1 MEIFTFNPNFS
12 NPIYD
17 FEHIINY
24 DKSTLSKGMTL
35 IYFKKINEN
44 SEWER
49 KFYFNKIDE
58 NTCYLFNNDDTFSE
72 FNSEENKI
80 KYENYIKELKE
91 KQEKEEIERKI
102 KIEKEKFH
110 IIVHSNKP
118 DLCLDKW
125 INNREDFLE
134 VFNKNKENLKSRFEI
149 LNEYATGDE
158 ILEILKHKIKRYIP
172 ITENVV
178 EITYQLLE
186 LMEKK
191 GFYDYD
197 INYKAVDFEEGD
209 LITLPFYLLLY
220 SNKFGTKTLY
230 KVISDFKF
238 DLNKPLIEP
247 DYGPLPFHAIDLL
260 PNFEQEFP
268 TFMKLCVEKGY
279 NMNCVELF
287 DTTQEYLTIIDA
299 MYKIGNPELAEKLK
313 ELII

>member
-17 FEHIINY
+17 IEHIISY
-24 DKSTLSKGMTL
+24 DKSTLSNGITS

-44 SEWER
+44 SKWVR
-49 KFYFNKIDE
+49 KIYFNKIDE
-58 NTCYLFNNDDTFSE
+58 NTCYLFNNDGTFSE
-72 FNSEENKI
+72 LNSEEDKI
-80 KYENYIKELKE
+80 KYENYINELKE
-91 KQEKEEIERKI
+91 KQEKDEIERKI

-110 IIVHSNKP
+110 IIIYSNKP
-118 DLCLDKW
+118 EYNFDKW
-125 INNREDFLE
+125 VNNREDFIE
-134 VFNKNKENLKSRFEI
+134 VFNKNKGNLSSKFEI

-158 ILEILKHKIKRYIP
+158 ILEILKYQVEKCIP
-172 ITENVV
+172 LSDVANKTIYN
-178 EITYQLLE
+178 LLK

-209 LITLPFYLLLY
+209 LITLPYYLLLY
-220 SNKFGTKTLY
+220 SNKTGTEIFY
-230 KVISDFKF
+230 KIISDFKF

-268 TFMKLCVEKGY
+268 AFMKLCVKCGY
-279 NMNCVELF
+279 NMNCTELF
-287 DTTQEYLTIIDA
+287 DTTGEYLTIIDV
-299 MYKIGNPELAEKLK
+299 MNKIGNPELAEKLK